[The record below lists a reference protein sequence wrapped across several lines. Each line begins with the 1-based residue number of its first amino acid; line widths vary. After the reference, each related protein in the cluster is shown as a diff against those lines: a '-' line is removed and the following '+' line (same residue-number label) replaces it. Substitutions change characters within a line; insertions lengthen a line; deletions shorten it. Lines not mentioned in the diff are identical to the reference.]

1 MRWAICR
8 ASTQVKV
15 CTAMLLSVQWNIGEN
30 ATWWGSLSCRK
41 PNSISDLGS
50 VAGDDV
56 GDGPGGGVV
65 VVGDQDP
72 FAEHPC
78 FQRFPLRGVDGP
90 GESVL
95 CGGVAGEVPVDD
107 FIGPAVVG
115 DVADFGGDLVAGAAG
130 FPASQGGGQLV
141 QLAADLGGGGVGEGP
156 GLVVVRVWGVG
167 GHDARA
173 RSFPHT
179 PLTKV
184 GRQLDE
190 LAATLG

>member
-72 FAEHPC
+72 FAEDPC

-90 GESVL
+90 GQSVL
-95 CGGVAGEVPVDD
+95 GGCVAGQVPVDD
-107 FIGPAVVG
+107 LTDPAVVG
-115 DVADFGGDLVAGAAG
+115 DLADFGGDLVAGAAG
-130 FPASQGGGQLV
+130 FPAFQGGG
-141 QLAADLGGGGVGEGP
+141 GEGP
-156 GLVVVRVWGVG
+156 GLVVVQVLRVGEHDPPVG
-167 GHDARA
+167 AVDDAAGRA
-173 RSFPHT
+173 H
-179 PLTKV
+179 PLGAPARRPGPV
-184 GRQLDE
+184 L
-190 LAATLG
+190 